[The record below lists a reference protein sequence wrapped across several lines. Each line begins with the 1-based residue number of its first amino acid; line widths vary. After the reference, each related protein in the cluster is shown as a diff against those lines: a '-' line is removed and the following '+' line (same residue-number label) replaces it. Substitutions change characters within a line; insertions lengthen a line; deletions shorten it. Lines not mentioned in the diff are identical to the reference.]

1 MCIKYLSV
9 KILILIFFTQHT
21 QCLETSIIRYK
32 VFLTVTVVGTLMFCT
47 SNKCFN
53 TSNREFIVQTSKGF
67 ECLHSGLN
75 IQPKITEILD
85 HVFFNIGVVKSFS
98 SQSYKTE
105 REAFLFS
112 NKLHCNELDHQFT
125 VYSFYGLFDLRL
137 SVRSTVYYYLC
148 NHACD
153 IFVRVN
159 ILITQLNGYCL

>member
-1 MCIKYLSV
+1 MY
-9 KILILIFFTQHT
+9 
-21 QCLETSIIRYK
+21 
-32 VFLTVTVVGTLMFCT
+32 CT
-47 SNKCFN
+47 SNKCFS

-85 HVFFNIGVVKSFS
+85 HVYFNIGVVITDRLKSFS
-98 SQSYKTE
+98 SQSCKSE
-105 REAFLFS
+105 KEAFLFS
-112 NKLHCNELDHQFT
+112 NVLHCNELDHQFT